1 MEPLIIADSGFQV
14 RTAIWDESGGG
25 TWQSELNPRSLPKLP
40 NGSVGWIDL
49 TPVDSMAA
57 TKTLAMLG
65 VPEFM
70 VERFFSQR
78 TQTDVEPTED
88 ALFSIV
94 ARCRNLDELDE
105 TTPMLVGLVGN
116 WLLTLS
122 LQQDPVLEATMNR
135 QVRRPN
141 WSRPSLGQLV
151 HEMVDGLVDPLF
163 DQVDVIED
171 RLDDIDE
178 AIHLGRRVHIQ
189 SILIIKRHITQ
200 MRRIVLPIRDLLN
213 AILRG
218 EAVGTVPSDR
228 SVMQDSYDYCL
239 RLVERLDINR
249 DLASEVV
256 QAHQNEMAN
265 QLNKNVQFLT
275 VVSTVIM
282 SISLISGIYGM
293 NFTNMPELRHP
304 WGYFIILG
312 VMLFVA
318 ILEIIY
324 FKLRRWF

>member
-1 MEPLIIADSGFQV
+1 MEPLLIADSGFLV
-14 RTAIWDESGGG
+14 RTATWDESGCG
-25 TWQSELNPRSLPKLP
+25 TWQSDVNPRLLPELP
-40 NGSVGWIDL
+40 GTSVGWMDL

-57 TKTLAMLG
+57 TKTLALIG
-65 VPEFM
+65 VPDFM
-70 VERFFSQR
+70 VERFFSER

-94 ARCRNLDELDE
+94 ARCGNLEDLDN

-122 LQQDPVLEATMNR
+122 PQRDAVLEATMNR

-141 WSRPSLGQLV
+141 WSKPSLGQLV
-151 HEMVDGLVDPLF
+151 HEMVDGMVDPLF

-171 RLDDIDE
+171 KLDDIDE
-178 AIHLGRRVHIQ
+178 AIHLGKRVRIQ
-189 SILIIKRHITQ
+189 TILIVKRHISQ
-200 MRRIVLPIRDLLN
+200 MRRLVLPIRDLLN

-293 NFTNMPELRHP
+293 NFSNMPELRHP

-312 VMLFVA
+312 VMLLVA

-324 FKLRRWF
+324 FKLKRWF